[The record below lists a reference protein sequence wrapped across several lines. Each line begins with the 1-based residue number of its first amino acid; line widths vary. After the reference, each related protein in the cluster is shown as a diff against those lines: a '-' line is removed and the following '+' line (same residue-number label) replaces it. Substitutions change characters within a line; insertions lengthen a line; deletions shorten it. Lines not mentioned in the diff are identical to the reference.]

1 MSELVVR
8 YGGSARQSASRVVLC
23 AVILALVGI
32 LVQLAV
38 TTSGSR
44 APFAMVTRQVVY
56 AILSVVVGCAAFAFG
71 YRRAVAW
78 SRPLLVGT
86 WMLLTLLLLPGAAHI
101 GGGSARWIELG
112 GYGHIQPSEMAKVVL
127 ILFFSRFAALK
138 GEGIRDF
145 RRGFLPAMSY
155 LAITAGLVVLEPDL
169 GQTLFL
175 IALSAAVLMVNGL
188 KVSHFLPLFAV
199 GIPALF
205 VFMQE
210 KFGYI
215 GDRVRGFLE
224 GNHYQVEQ
232 GLQFLASGGMTG
244 QELGDGRAHLFV
256 PEIQNDFALVA
267 VGEHTG
273 FIGCVLIVLLFA
285 VLLHQGLRL
294 GLMARDRVG
303 FSVAFGL
310 SLMIALQA
318 AVNIAVVTSLVP
330 PKGIS
335 LPFISFGG
343 SSMLVNAVAI
353 GLLASIARDARSED
367 EATDPQPDFD
377 TEGLA

>member
-1 MSELVVR
+1 MSELFVR
-8 YGGSARQSASRVVLC
+8 YGGTASQSAGRVILC
-23 AVILALVGI
+23 AASLILVGI

-38 TTSGSR
+38 TTSEAT
-44 APFAMVTRQVVY
+44 APYALVTRQIIY
-56 AILSVVVGCAAFAFG
+56 AALSVVVGVSASVFG

-86 WMLLTLLLLPGAAHI
+86 WALLALLLLPGAAHI

-112 GYGHIQPSEMAKVVL
+112 GYGHIQPSEVAKVVL

-138 GEGIRDF
+138 GDAIGDF
-145 RRGFLPAMSY
+145 RQGFLPAMSY
-155 LAITAGLVVLEPDL
+155 LGITAGLVVLEPDL
-169 GQTLFL
+169 GQTIVL

-188 KVSHFLPLFAV
+188 KVHHFFPLFFIGV
-199 GIPALF
+199 PGLF
-205 VFMQE
+205 LFMHE
-210 KFGYI
+210 KFDYI
-215 GDRVRGFLE
+215 GDRVDGFLA

-232 GLQFLASGGMTG
+232 GLNFLASGGVTG
-244 QELGDGRAHLFV
+244 QELGDGRAQLFV

-267 VGEHTG
+267 VGEHGG
-273 FIGCVLIVLLFA
+273 FVGCMLIVMLFA

-310 SLMIALQA
+310 TLMITLQA

-335 LPFISFGG
+335 LPFVSFGG
-343 SSMLVNAVAI
+343 SGMLVNAVAI
-353 GLLASIARDARSED
+353 GLLASIARDARTED
-367 EATDPQPDFD
+367 EATNAQPAFD
-377 TEGLA
+377 TEGIA